1 MPLKSLVA
9 RCDKLAN
16 LAPLAG
22 MKLETLDLEYTAVD
36 DITPLQGMPLRA
48 LNMGTC
54 KKLHDLSPLAGVSLT
69 SIVLPPPEA
78 AKIEAMCDMKTLTS
92 INSHPP
98 RISGSSG
105 TRRRRKRCP
114 PWTIPRRLP

>member
-22 MKLETLDLEYTAVD
+22 MKLETLDLEYTAVE
-36 DITPLQGMPLRA
+36 DITPLQGMPLRT

-69 SIVLPPPEA
+69 STVLPPPR
-78 AKIEAMCDMKTLTS
+78 
-92 INSHPP
+92 P
-98 RISGSSG
+98 RKS
-105 TRRRRKRCP
+105 RRCA
-114 PWTIPRRLP
+114 T